1 MSSLPGLLDN
11 PDIQVSKRLRTGCA
25 MVMLFRKSRYLIYT
39 HPRIRRH
46 HTVAPCC
53 RNTSARNVFLCQK
66 LSRNGCNRCCHKS
79 KHFQVY
85 RDNSESHVGLL
96 TLSDYHR
103 WSHAGETLT
112 QHVVCELDV
121 RNTTPEPVR
130 ILDGTREPTSTK
142 HGEAPNL
149 PNLHAA
155 EEDWQDLGP
164 CNLLES
170 YRSLMPAIWSSSC

>member
-1 MSSLPGLLDN
+1 MLPCSGSGQVIPAGL
-11 PDIQVSKRLRTGCA
+11 VTGGSGCA
-25 MVMLFRKSRYLIYT
+25 CIPGRYCPASVDVQLG
-39 HPRIRRH
+39 R
-46 HTVAPCC
+46 
-53 RNTSARNVFLCQK
+53 
-66 LSRNGCNRCCHKS
+66 KS